1 MADLSVKYNMN
12 RTNKKTGITVTK
24 FFDKSIEIDMT
35 LKQSAT
41 RYKQKTETFLVT
53 RPPRCWKF
61 DSSFWILRKDNFPK
75 GQK

>member
-35 LKQSAT
+35 LK
-41 RYKQKTETFLVT
+41 
-53 RPPRCWKF
+53 
-61 DSSFWILRKDNFPK
+61 
-75 GQK
+75 